1 MRKAATATITTTEKT
16 TTNSGLIFGP
26 PLSVSKKRIIP
37 IAELGPELSLEF
49 LVNFTW
55 IPNIILREKNFNLH
69 W

>member
-26 PLSVSKKRIIP
+26 PVSVSKKRIIP

-49 LVNFTW
+49 LVNF
-55 IPNIILREKNFNLH
+55 ILVPITFSKEKV
-69 W
+69 